1 MEEHKI
7 TWSLII
13 ANVAVFLLVFSFP
26 ESLREWIFLTFSF
39 SQGTAFEVWRWF
51 TSIFL
56 HASASHLFFN
66 MLGLFFFGKILEK
79 ELSENKEW
87 FMAIYFVSAFLGNF
101 VYMFTESA
109 PVVGASGA
117 VFGIMGAVMLLNPV
131 KRIHM
136 YLFPLPLGV
145 VAITFAIFE
154 TMVVYFQPD
163 MAMGNVAHIAHV
175 AGLITGATFA
185 YFYKPKRAAK
195 GTFVLFICLL
205 LLIFL
210 APLFTLVSSI
220 GSFFLEVM
228 DAIFGFVLYGLAGLI
243 GLLWV

>member
-13 ANVAVFLLVFSFP
+13 ANVVVFLLVFSFP
-26 ESLREWIFLTFSF
+26 EETMEWIFQTFSF
-39 SQGTAFEVWRWF
+39 SQGTMFEPWRWI

-66 MLGLFFFGKILEK
+66 MIGLFFFGKILEK
-79 ELSENKEW
+79 ELTEKKEW

-101 VYMFTESA
+101 VYMFTESS

-117 VFGIMGAVMLLNPV
+117 VFGVMGAVMLLNPV

-154 TMVVYFQPD
+154 TMVVYFQPE
-163 MAMGNVAHIAHV
+163 MAAGNVAHIAHV
-175 AGLITGATFA
+175 AGLMTGAIFA
-185 YFYKPKRAAK
+185 YFYKPKRAVK
-195 GTFVLFICLL
+195 GTFVLFICI
-205 LLIFL
+205 LLIIFL
-210 APLFTLVSSI
+210 SPFFILISSI
-220 GSFFLEVM
+220 GSFFLEVL
-228 DAIFGFVLYGLAGLI
+228 DAVFGFVLYGVAGLI
-243 GLLWV
+243 GLLWT